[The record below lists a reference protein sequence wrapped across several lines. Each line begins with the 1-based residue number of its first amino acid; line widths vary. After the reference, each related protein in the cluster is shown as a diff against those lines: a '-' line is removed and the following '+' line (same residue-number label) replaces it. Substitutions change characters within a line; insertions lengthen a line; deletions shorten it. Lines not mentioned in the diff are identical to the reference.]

1 MALVCEP
8 PHGGVAEHVTQLALG
23 LGARGFEPVV
33 ICPPDFRTAG
43 ALRSAGCRIAE
54 VDLRRDYAHPHRDAA
69 AVRAV
74 GRVLR
79 REGVELVHAHAA
91 KAGVVGRLAARL
103 LGRPALYTPH
113 CFPFV
118 GEVSE
123 ARRRFSLTVERALAP
138 ATAAIVC
145 VCEDE
150 REVARASSL
159 RAPLEVIHNGC
170 PPCDDGEPDP
180 RLVALAGGGPLVGA
194 VTVLRRQKAV
204 EVLLEAA
211 PAVLAAV
218 PEARI
223 AIVGDGPERAEL
235 GARAAALGLDE
246 RVAFLPFTGPASRH
260 LRALDVYV
268 LPSAWEA
275 FPIGVLEA
283 HGVRRAA
290 GRHRRRR
297 HARGGGPGDRRARAA
312 ARSRRAGAR
321 RHRHPAGPRAPPRDG
336 CRLAAAPCAAF
347 RARADARRHRRAL

>member
-1 MALVCEP
+1 M
-8 PHGGVAEHVTQLALG
+8 
-23 LGARGFEPVV
+23 
-33 ICPPDFRTAG
+33 
-43 ALRSAGCRIAE
+43 
-54 VDLRRDYAHPHRDAA
+54 
-69 AVRAV
+69 
-74 GRVLR
+74 LR
-79 REGVELVHAHAA
+79 RERVELVHAHAA

-123 ARRRFSLTVERALAP
+123 ARRRFSLAVERALAP

-150 REVARASSL
+150 RGVARASSL

-180 RLVALAGGGPLVGA
+180 RLLALAGGGPLVGA

-223 AIVGDGPERAEL
+223 AIVGDGPERADL

-246 RVAFLPFTGPASRH
+246 RIAFLPFTGPASRH

-283 HGVRRAA
+283 LACGVPQVATDVGGTGEAVTRETGRMVPPHDPPALAEALAELLADEQLRARMA
-290 GRHRRRR
+290 DASRAR
-297 HARGGGPGDRRARAA
+297 HAEHFGIARMVAA
-312 ARSRRAGAR
+312 TAEVYADALRRAGAS
-321 RHRHPAGPRAPPRDG
+321 
-336 CRLAAAPCAAF
+336 
-347 RARADARRHRRAL
+347 